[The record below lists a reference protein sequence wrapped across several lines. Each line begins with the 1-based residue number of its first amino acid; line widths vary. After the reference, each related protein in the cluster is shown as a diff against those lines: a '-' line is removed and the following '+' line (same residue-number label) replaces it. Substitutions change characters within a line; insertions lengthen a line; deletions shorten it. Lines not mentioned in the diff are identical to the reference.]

1 MALAALYSKE
11 ELDAQKAIQ
20 DRTGALFFMVVNQAF
35 GMLGPVLTS
44 FDTERQVVTRV
55 AIAICVYAYVY
66 EYINLLLGVERRQRH
81 GKDRYI
87 APPFVCTIYAC
98 M

>member
-11 ELDAQKAIQ
+11 EIDAQKAIQ

-44 FDTERQVVTRV
+44 FDTERQVVIFR
-55 AIAICVYAYVY
+55 YMYV
-66 EYINLLLGVERRQRH
+66 H
-81 GKDRYI
+81 
-87 APPFVCTIYAC
+87 IYY

>member
-55 AIAICVYAYVY
+55 AIAICMYVHVNILY
-66 EYINLLLGVERRQRH
+66 
-81 GKDRYI
+81 
-87 APPFVCTIYAC
+87 VCMVC
-98 M
+98 V